1 MAEGEYVE
9 GDPRVVEGPF
19 GSTGTSLSDV
29 VRDILWGV
37 MEEQGWT
44 QAQTAERLGITQ
56 SELNR
61 FLHDRELV
69 SGKRQEL
76 KTSALTSLCLV
87 LGENPIE
94 LFSRHPLYAEG
105 ARDARGRARE
115 RLFERYKVVLRN
127 VEVPALLG
135 ALEEAK
141 ERGVFEQCLS
151 AVHNV
156 VDAARSA
163 GPRGGPKPARG
174 RRRAG

>member
-1 MAEGEYVE
+1 M
-9 GDPRVVEGPF
+9 
-19 GSTGTSLSDV
+19 
-29 VRDILWGV
+29 
-37 MEEQGWT
+37 
-44 QAQTAERLGITQ
+44 
-56 SELNR
+56 
-61 FLHDRELV
+61 

-76 KTSALTSLCLV
+76 KTSALTNLCLV